1 MGQSSP
7 QKSNHEDLYSAHRL
21 TLAVT
26 SAQRRGRG
34 GKCDDGS
41 KPVCADGSRPVK
53 GGRGQPPSCD
63 DGSTPACADG
73 SEPQRPQRPPG
84 GGRGCARS
92 ERVCCD
98 GSAPSG
104 TGRPSCPSGRPV
116 CPDEVAT

>member
-1 MGQSSP
+1 MRFCI
-7 QKSNHEDLYSAHRL
+7 LLIAL

-26 SAQRRGRG
+26 SAMRRGGRG
-34 GKCDDGS
+34 GICD
-41 KPVCADGSRPVK
+41 DGSRPVK

-73 SEPQRPQRPPG
+73 SEPQRPPRR
-84 GGRGCARS
+84 GRCSRD

-104 TGRPSCPSGRPV
+104 TGRPSCSSGKPV
-116 CPDEVAT
+116 CPDDVATRC